1 MALQGTHVLPAQNFV
16 LSVGVH
22 AGAGVLTNV
31 QFRQQWFAEVNKGER
46 HGLKSCSLG
55 GSCQQQSTA

>member
-1 MALQGTHVLPAQNFV
+1 MAFQGTHVLPAQNFV

-31 QFRQQWFAEVNKGER
+31 QFRQQWFAEVNKGE
-46 HGLKSCSLG
+46 
-55 GSCQQQSTA
+55 